1 VSARLTVLVRP
12 RARRVGLKGLRADG
26 SLVLAVAAP
35 PEGGRANEAV
45 VELLGETLGVRA
57 RDVEIVR
64 GQRSRT
70 KLIEVRGLEERE
82 LRQRLESALN
92 EVGEDRDD

>member
-1 VSARLTVLVRP
+1 M
-12 RARRVGLKGLRADG
+12 GLRGMRPDG

-35 PEGGRANEAV
+35 PEDGRANQAV
-45 VELLGETLGVRA
+45 AELLGEALGVRA
-57 RDVEIVR
+57 RDIEIVR
-64 GQRSRT
+64 GVHSRT

-92 EVGEDRDD
+92 RAGERHGD

>member
-1 VSARLTVLVRP
+1 MSAHLSVHVRAG
-12 RARRVGLKGLRADG
+12 ARRAGLKGLRPDG

-45 VELLGETLGVRA
+45 AELLGETLGVRA
-57 RDVEIVR
+57 RDIEIVR
-64 GQRSRT
+64 GLKSRT

-82 LRQRLESALN
+82 LRQRLESALS
-92 EVGEDRDD
+92 EAGEA

>member
-1 VSARLTVLVRP
+1 MSARLAVHVRP
-12 RARRVGLKGLRADG
+12 GARRVGLRGLRADG

-45 VELLGETLGVRA
+45 AELLGETLGVRA
-57 RDVEIVR
+57 RDIEIVR
-64 GQRSRT
+64 GHRSRT

-82 LRQRLESALN
+82 LRQRLESALS
-92 EVGEDRDD
+92 EAGEKHGD